1 MYGCSTLVLVAVSKD
16 VSWLSQLNLLLIL
29 GLPGYWGDPVARGD
43 SGLLGRVRVIVGA
56 GVGGGGLLE
65 RVRLKGGAGGGGGGK
80 SLLLLNWNLFS
91 KLEVPSVDSWSPWF
105 AYTMSAL
112 T

>member
-1 MYGCSTLVLVAVSKD
+1 MYGCSTLVVVAVSKD

-56 GVGGGGLLE
+56 GGGGGGLLE
-65 RVRLKGGAGGGGGGK
+65 RVRLKGGAGGGGK
-80 SLLLLNWNLFS
+80 SLSALNWNLFS

>member
-16 VSWLSQLNLLLIL
+16 VSWLSQPYLLLIL
-29 GLPGYWGDPVARGD
+29 GLPGYLGDPVARGDSVTRGD

-56 GVGGGGLLE
+56 GGGGGGLLE

-80 SLLLLNWNLFS
+80 S
-91 KLEVPSVDSWSPWF
+91 
-105 AYTMSAL
+105 TL

>member
-1 MYGCSTLVLVAVSKD
+1 MYGCSTLVVVAVSKD

-56 GVGGGGLLE
+56 GGGGGGLLE
-65 RVRLKGGAGGGGGGK
+65 RVRLKGGAGGGGK
-80 SLLLLNWNLFS
+80 SLSALNWNLFS

-105 AYTMSAL
+105 AYTMSGL